1 MLRNIFAKAKAIA
14 PCIIFFD
21 ELESFLPR
29 RDKAN
34 YNYEK
39 TLVTTFLS
47 QMDGFSELKDVLVIA
62 STNYPDTIDPAAIR
76 PGRFDKCIYIPEP
89 DLKAKC
95 AILEKYLGDRTTFS
109 KEDLTYVAQKMER
122 FTAADIEGL
131 VKEAYRQNKFM
142 PLNKEDLVMMITN
155 YKPTITLDMRDHY
168 EKIALKYTRSFFKS
182 EAPKTK
188 KKHYSWEDIAGM
200 GDVKDKI
207 RKLVEKPLIYV
218 EKYKEIGLDITR
230 GVLMYGPPGCG
241 KTLFAKVIA
250 SECNATF
257 FVVNGPE
264 LLSKEVGESERK
276 LREVFKSACEAK
288 PAIIFFDEFDAIA
301 ENRAL
306 NMSSVKLINQLLTE
320 LDGMEE
326 LDGVIVIAATNRLE
340 AIDPALRRLGRFD
353 NTIYV
358 GLPDNKS
365 RQKQFEHYLNKLG
378 SFNYEELALNS
389 EGFSCADIEALTR
402 KIKEL
407 ELDHLIQNEDKKITQ
422 EDCLKI
428 IRDFKNNYQKN

>member
-34 YNYEK
+34 HNYEK

-62 STNYPDTIDPAAIR
+62 STNYPD
-76 PGRFDKCIYIPEP
+76 
-89 DLKAKC
+89 
-95 AILEKYLGDRTTFS
+95 
-109 KEDLTYVAQKMER
+109 
-122 FTAADIEGL
+122 
-131 VKEAYRQNKFM
+131 
-142 PLNKEDLVMMITN
+142 
-155 YKPTITLDMRDHY
+155 
-168 EKIALKYTRSFFKS
+168 
-182 EAPKTK
+182 
-188 KKHYSWEDIAGM
+188 
-200 GDVKDKI
+200 
-207 RKLVEKPLIYV
+207 
-218 EKYKEIGLDITR
+218 
-230 GVLMYGPPGCG
+230 
-241 KTLFAKVIA
+241 
-250 SECNATF
+250 
-257 FVVNGPE
+257 
-264 LLSKEVGESERK
+264 
-276 LREVFKSACEAK
+276 
-288 PAIIFFDEFDAIA
+288 
-301 ENRAL
+301 
-306 NMSSVKLINQLLTE
+306 
-320 LDGMEE
+320 
-326 LDGVIVIAATNRLE
+326 
-340 AIDPALRRLGRFD
+340 AIDPALRRPGRFD